1 VIQEVLSNWRT
12 ASVGDRLHTTLGFL
26 EKLTLTPGKVVP
38 ADVASLRAA
47 GVSERAVID
56 AIYVCV
62 GFNIIN
68 RIADALAF
76 KVPPPKAFAGGVKFL
91 RLFGY
96 KLLSGSF
103 TGHNDLQR
111 TYLASEGASVADGAP
126 TPDPYLLMVKRLRE
140 SVLDE
145 RGTLNLA
152 VREAATAVAEVPG
165 VVGRY
170 IRKVAQG
177 DYTYIDT
184 DISALRQEGYSDDQ
198 LFESTVSAALGA
210 GLERRHAGLSAL
222 WGVGPHPLSV

>member
-1 VIQEVLSNWRT
+1 LTREVLADWRT
-12 ASVGDRLHTTLGFL
+12 AGIGDKLRTTLGLL
-26 EKLTLTPGKVVP
+26 EKLTLAPGEVAP
-38 ADVASLRAA
+38 ADVAALRAA
-47 GVSERAVID
+47 GVSERAAID
-56 AIYVCV
+56 AVYVCV

-76 KVPPPKAFAGGVKFL
+76 KVPPTRAFAAGAKFL

-103 TGHNDLQR
+103 TGHSGLR
-111 TYLASEGASVADGAP
+111 HTHPVSEGASVAGGEPAS
-126 TPDPYLLMVKRLRE
+126 DPYLPMVRHLRE

-145 RGTLNLA
+145 HGTLKLA
-152 VREAATAVAEVPG
+152 VREAAAAGAEVPG

-170 IRKVAQG
+170 IRKVAQR
-177 DYTYIDT
+177 DYTDIDT

-210 GLERRHAGLSAL
+210 GLERRRAGLSAL
-222 WGVGPHPLSV
+222 WGVGPRSPSA